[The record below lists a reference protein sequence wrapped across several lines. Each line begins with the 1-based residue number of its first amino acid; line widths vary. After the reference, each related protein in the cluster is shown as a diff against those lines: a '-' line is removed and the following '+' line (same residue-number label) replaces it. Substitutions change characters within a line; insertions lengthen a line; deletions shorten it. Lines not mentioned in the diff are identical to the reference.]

1 MSLRSQILLVLLL
14 LTVLPLVLVGRLVE
28 SEVGRRY
35 AARDTAR
42 IEQEMRQA
50 AAALDDLDRSLADLL
65 DTLAESLQSDNRF
78 RLAVQA
84 PSEEGRA
91 YLVDYAARRMS
102 LMRLDLLLIQ
112 DGDGTVLSAGHLR
125 GLGGSLEPRLVA
137 ALGNAPGGRALLPA
151 RGTGGAFLALA
162 RTRPVTLGQR
172 KLHLVAG
179 LRIDQDTLADW
190 GRRGELGLALV
201 WPGGSFATTSD
212 LADACAGSGSS
223 EQAVHRLERRGFMVR
238 RQAIAFLGGEGPA
251 DAWLLV
257 GHDPAEMRA
266 FLDVLRSRLG
276 MVLLAAVIA
285 SALLA
290 VLLAGRI
297 TRPLA
302 RLARQT
308 ADLDLDRLDAEF
320 TSDRRDEVGHLTRL
334 LGAMTARLRDGVGR
348 LKAAEHRATLGEVAR
363 QVNHDIRNGITPL
376 RNVMRHL
383 GEVAERDPDRLAEVF
398 RSRRANLDESLG
410 YLEDLAGHYARLSPE
425 RRHDPCRLDAIAAE
439 ALAAAAAAAGPG
451 VTLTNA
457 VPGNLP
463 PILGDPVSL
472 RRILDNLLR
481 NALESL
487 PPGGG
492 LVTVDGALEKDEDFG
507 NPQVVLSVSD
517 SGAGIP
523 PGDLDRIFQDFFTTK
538 PQGTGL
544 GLSNVRRLAGD
555 LGGSV
560 KVASQPG
567 RGTTFTLSF
576 PLPEA

>member
-14 LTVLPLVLVGRLVE
+14 LAVLPLVLVGRLVE
-28 SEVGRRY
+28 SEVGKRY

-50 AAALDDLDRSLADLL
+50 AAALEDLDRNLATLL
-65 DTLAESLQSDNRF
+65 DTLAESLQADNRF

-84 PSEEGRA
+84 PTEEGRA
-91 YLVDYAARRMS
+91 FLVDYAARQMS

-112 DGDGTVLSAGHLR
+112 DRDGTVLSAGHLR
-125 GLGGSLEPRLVA
+125 GLAGSLEPRLVA
-137 ALGNAPGGRALLPA
+137 ALGNASGGRALLPA
-151 RGTGGAFLALA
+151 RDPGGAFLALA
-162 RTRPVTLGQR
+162 RTRPVTLGER
-172 KLHLVAG
+172 KLHVVAG

-190 GRRGELGLALV
+190 GRGGELGLALV
-201 WPGGSFATTSD
+201 WPGGVFATTSA
-212 LADACAGSGSS
+212 LAEACSGSGSS
-223 EQAVHRLERRGFMVR
+223 EQSVHRLERRGFMVR
-238 RQAIAFLGGEGPA
+238 RQAVAFLGGEGPA

-257 GHDPAEMRA
+257 GHDPTELRA
-266 FLDVLRSRLG
+266 FLGVLRSRLG

-334 LGAMTARLRDGVGR
+334 LGAMTARLRDGVER

-383 GEVAERDPDRLAEVF
+383 GEVAEREPDLLAEVF

-410 YLEDLAGHYARLSPE
+410 YLEDLATHYARLSPE

-439 ALAAAAAAAGPG
+439 ALAAAAATAGQG

-457 VPGNLP
+457 VPSNLP
-463 PILGDPVSL
+463 PISGDPVSL

-492 LVTVDGALEKDEDFG
+492 LVTVDGALEMDEDFG
-507 NPQVVLSVSD
+507 NPVVVLSVSD

-523 PGDLDRIFQDFFTTK
+523 PGELDRIFQDFFTTK

-560 KVASQPG
+560 KVASQAG